1 MRSPVGPV
9 ASRVSHSLA
18 ARAGVRS
25 SVLRASSRLTEYSP
39 VAGPAAS
46 AVLSGDLVA
55 AYDGDRL
62 VGGLHD
68 VERVDGDLGVG
79 QPGADAGAVGA
90 AHVDGHDPHRL
101 PPAAGLA
108 GQPADHVA
116 AGPAGGLAEQA
127 GGPADVHEP
136 GLPLV
141 GKQLPGAGVR
151 VPAQPAASPAG
162 VIDAQHRHRRQAAG
176 RLAVTIAVRG
186 GRRRGPLVPDTAGA
200 GIVRAAGPAA
210 GRVGVLGGVRPS
222 SSSWSAPAASGRS
235 HRLRCLSGCGGPRDR
250 VGVRGERVMGAVP
263 GAAVGV
269 GDLADR
275 PQLVPDRF
283 GHAGPHPGG
292 HPRTPLQD
300 PANCEDPVWR
310 HRG

>member
-68 VERVDGDLGVG
+68 VERVDGDLGVRRR
-79 QPGADAGAVGA
+79 GADAGAVGA
-90 AHVDGHDPHRL
+90 AHVDGHDLHRL
-101 PPAAGLA
+101 TPSLWLA

-141 GKQLPGAGVR
+141 GQQLPGAGVR
-151 VPAQPAASPAG
+151 V
-162 VIDAQHRHRRQAAG
+162 
-176 RLAVTIAVRG
+176 
-186 GRRRGPLVPDTAGA
+186 
-200 GIVRAAGPAA
+200 
-210 GRVGVLGGVRPS
+210 
-222 SSSWSAPAASGRS
+222 
-235 HRLRCLSGCGGPRDR
+235 
-250 VGVRGERVMGAVP
+250 
-263 GAAVGV
+263 
-269 GDLADR
+269 
-275 PQLVPDRF
+275 
-283 GHAGPHPGG
+283 
-292 HPRTPLQD
+292 
-300 PANCEDPVWR
+300 
-310 HRG
+310 